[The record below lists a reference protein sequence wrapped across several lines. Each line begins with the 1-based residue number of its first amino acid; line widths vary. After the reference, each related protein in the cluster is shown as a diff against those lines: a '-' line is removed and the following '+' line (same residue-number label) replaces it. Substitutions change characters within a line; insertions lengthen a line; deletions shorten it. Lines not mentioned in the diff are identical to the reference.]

1 MFYSPRKP
9 HLTVKK
15 MKVES
20 AREERG
26 EMGWG
31 RVSRGELRKGRTT
44 GRGKSRRV
52 WTLRGAKERGEVQ
65 CTTHICKSLKDT
77 DRAKLSIFYFRLFP
91 LI

>member
-26 EMGWG
+26 EMGGG
-31 RVSRGELRKGRTT
+31 RVSRGGTDV
-44 GRGKSRRV
+44 GVGGSSSV
-52 WTLRGAKERGEVQ
+52 PF
-65 CTTHICKSLKDT
+65 SL
-77 DRAKLSIFYFRLFP
+77 P
-91 LI
+91 